1 MLPACWLSEIAMSNN
16 NKHPR
21 RDLRLGGEAGTG
33 MPISDVVR
41 VATQNSTRSDHDIG
55 GAAPRYGDQSPI
67 TLHQGEVPASNFDA
81 GLDHNPQA
89 RKHNPR
95 PAAD

>member
-1 MLPACWLSEIAMSNN
+1 MSNN

-41 VATQNSTRSDHDIG
+41 VAIANSTREGHQIDTR
-55 GAAPRYGDQSPI
+55 APQFGDALPVAFH
-67 TLHQGEVPASNFDA
+67 TGEVPASDLDA

-89 RKHNPR
+89 RKHSPR
-95 PAAD
+95 PA